1 MQKILLIS
9 FLGFVLSGC
18 AIKSVID
25 AGNGKY
31 IVNNGAECTVD
42 GSVDYR
48 YEL

>member
-1 MQKILLIS
+1 VVYVFKEE
-9 FLGFVLSGC
+9 
-18 AIKSVID
+18 A
-25 AGNGKY
+25 NGKY